1 MIGFIGRFLLQ
12 TEKYIEWL
20 YGNLSAAASY
30 PLKLKWNDNDN
41 NKIKYLISAPH
52 VFSATSCFEM

>member
-41 NKIKYLISAPH
+41 NIIKYLTSAPH
-52 VFSATSCFEM
+52 VFGVNSCFEM